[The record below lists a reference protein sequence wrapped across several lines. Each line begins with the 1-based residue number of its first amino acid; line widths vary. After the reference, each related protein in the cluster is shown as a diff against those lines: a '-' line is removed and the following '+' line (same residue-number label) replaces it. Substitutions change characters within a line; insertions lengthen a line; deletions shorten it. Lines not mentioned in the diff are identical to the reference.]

1 MFGYERCASCKLY
14 YLTQDFNENICI
26 ECSPTKGERKTP
38 VPLSKIQYHNLYK
51 KRLSAVK
58 TILKHSQP
66 AFPSDVLGCIETHKE
81 E

>member
-26 ECSPTKGERKTP
+26 ECSPEGRERKTP
-38 VPLSKIQYHNLYK
+38 VPLSKVQYKKLYE

-58 TILKHSQP
+58 SILKPTLP
-66 AFPSDVLGCIETHKE
+66 AFPSDVFDYIETHKE
-81 E
+81 G